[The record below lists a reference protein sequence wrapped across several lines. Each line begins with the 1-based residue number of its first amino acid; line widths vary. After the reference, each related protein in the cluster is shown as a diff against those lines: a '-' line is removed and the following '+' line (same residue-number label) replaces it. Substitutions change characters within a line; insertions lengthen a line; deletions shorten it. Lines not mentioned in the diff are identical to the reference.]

1 MRRSSVLSKITLMYV
16 EVNAM
21 IVREEYKTRADG
33 VKLFRTYSDE
43 GRRIIQNETGIVYGE
58 AIDVE
63 NAPYTYTESD
73 EDVELTAEEAL
84 NIILGGEGV

>member
-1 MRRSSVLSKITLMYV
+1 
-16 EVNAM
+16 M
-21 IVREEYKTRADG
+21 IIKEEFKTRADG

-43 GRRIIQNETGIVYGE
+43 GKQIIQNETGILYSE

-84 NIILGGEGV
+84 ELILGGEAE